1 MATLPHRYRTAFAG
15 IVRTPATA
23 LHLLAN
29 SGRLGDAALVVLLV
43 VGLDLL
49 AGLLGALTPLHR
61 PSLAGAPE
69 IPELPLLLETS
80 TALYN
85 QNRFLFPIA
94 GTAGALLSWP
104 IGSALAHLMARL
116 LGGRGE
122 LRRYLTLTGYLQGVG
137 LLAIPFSLLQAGLQL
152 GGLEAAAASAALL
165 ALLVQVAVLTWRVL
179 LEILGAREVYRLANL
194 PATLAVLTPYTLA
207 VVVPLAVL
215 AWGIVTILTGGSL
228 G

>member
-1 MATLPHRYRTAFAG
+1 MATLLHRYRTAFAG

-29 SGRLGDAALVVLLV
+29 SGRLGHAALVVLVV
-43 VGLDLL
+43 VGFDLV
-49 AGLLGALTPLHR
+49 AGVLGALTPLQR
-61 PSLAGAPE
+61 PSLAGALE

-94 GTAGALLSWP
+94 GAFGALLSWP
-104 IGSALAHLMARL
+104 IGSALAHLTARL

-122 LRRYLTLTGYLQGVG
+122 FRRYLTLSGYLQGVG
-137 LLAIPFSLLQAGLQL
+137 LLAIPFSLLRAGLQL
-152 GGLEAAAASAALL
+152 GGLEAAAASAAAL
-165 ALLVQVAVLTWRVL
+165 ALLVQVAVLTWRAL
-179 LEILGAREVYRLANL
+179 LEILAVREVYRLANL
-194 PATLAVLTPYTLA
+194 PATVAVLTPYTLA
-207 VVVPLAVL
+207 VVIPLAVL
-215 AWGIVTILTGGSL
+215 VWGVLTVLTAGSL